1 MIMLSAFAR
10 AFAQLSDP
18 AVRRLLAV
26 CLGGALL
33 VFLALFAVV
42 GWALGQTV
50 LFDSPWVEGF
60 VDVMGALAALVLTWL
75 LFPAVASGL
84 VGLVLDRVAE
94 AVETRHYPGLP
105 AARPVGFVESL
116 LATGKLVAAMLV
128 LNILALPLY
137 LFPVINLLVFYGL
150 NGYLL
155 GREYCELAALRRMD
169 RKAAEGLRKAHGIRV
184 FLAGV
189 AIAFLLT
196 LPGVNLVAPVVAIAA
211 MVHLVEGWRP
221 RAAEGGR

>member
-1 MIMLSAFAR
+1 MLSAFAK

-18 AVRRLLAV
+18 AVRRLLAA
-26 CLGGALL
+26 CLGGALV
-33 VFLALFAVV
+33 VFLLLFAAV
-42 GWALGQTV
+42 GWTLGHTV
-50 LFDSPWVEGF
+50 LFDSWWVEGF
-60 VDVMGALAALVLTWL
+60 VDVMGALATLALTWL

-84 VGLVLDRVAE
+84 IGLVLERVAA
-94 AVETRHYPGLP
+94 AVEARHYPGLP

-116 LATGKLVAAMLV
+116 ITAGKLVLVMVV
-128 LNILALPLY
+128 LNVLALPLY

-169 RKAAEGLRKAHGIRV
+169 RTAAEGFRKAHGIRV

-189 AIAFLLT
+189 VIAFLLT
-196 LPGVNLVAPVVAIAA
+196 LPGINLLAPVVGIAA
-211 MVHLVEGWRP
+211 MVHLVEAWRP